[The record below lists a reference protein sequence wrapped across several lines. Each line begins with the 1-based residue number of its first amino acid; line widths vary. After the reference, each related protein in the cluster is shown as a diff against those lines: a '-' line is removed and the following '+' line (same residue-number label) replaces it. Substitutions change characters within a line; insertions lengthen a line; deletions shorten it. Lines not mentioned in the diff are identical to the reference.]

1 VLINLTEGVVKEI
14 LEQNL
19 ESTKTLVKC
28 DDGEHQAIG
37 YHHFVGFPQAGDR
50 VVLNTTAVDLGL
62 GTGGFHFIV
71 HNKSQP
77 WPGHANG
84 DGHIMKLRYTPLQ
97 FSVLSVEEEGSPFR
111 SLLEKQSSLAKMPVV
126 VGLLHSHLTPAVLA
140 LNWAGGGNLRI
151 AYLMTDGGALPIS
164 FSKQVQSLKEKK
176 LLAGTI
182 TVGQAFGGDLEAV
195 NYYSGL
201 LAAKAVLKADIT
213 VVAMG
218 PGIVGTNSAY
228 GFSGVEQG
236 QVVNAVS
243 TLGGQPVI
251 IPRLSFADPRP
262 RHHGLSHH
270 SRTILKTIILTG
282 GWVGLPDLENRKREL
297 IQQQITS
304 AGLEAKYIFVEKNAA
319 PLAVELAK
327 YGLKVS
333 TMGRT
338 YSQDAEFF
346 GAAWASGLVAY
357 DLWKGL
363 NEGGN

>member
-1 VLINLTEGVVKEI
+1 MLINLTEGVVNEI
-14 LEQNL
+14 LEQNP
-19 ESTKTLVKC
+19 EFTRTLVEC
-28 DDGEHQAIG
+28 SDGEHQAIG
-37 YHHFVGFPQAGDR
+37 YHLFVGFPRAGDR

-77 WPGHANG
+77 WTGHASGN
-84 DGHIMKLRYTPLQ
+84 GHIMKLRYTPLQ

-111 SLLEKQSSLAKMPVV
+111 SLLEKETSLDGMPVV

-140 LNWAGGGNLRI
+140 INWACGGNLRI
-151 AYLMTDGGALPIS
+151 AYLMTDGGALPMG

-176 LLAGTI
+176 LLVGTV

-213 VVAMG
+213 IVAMG
-218 PGIVGTNSAY
+218 PGIVGTNTTY

-243 TLGGQPVI
+243 ALGGQPVI

-270 SRTILKTIILTG
+270 SRTILKTVILTG
-282 GWVGLPDLENRKREL
+282 GWIGLPELENRKREL
-297 IQQQITS
+297 VQQQITS
-304 AGLEAKYIFVEKNAA
+304 AGLESRYIFVEKNTA
-319 PLAVELAK
+319 PLTVELAK
-327 YGLKVS
+327 YDLKVS

-357 DLWKGL
+357 DLWKNL
-363 NEGGN
+363 NGNDN